1 MTTNPAGAGPLLRP
15 EPRLV
20 RRPRWTLRA
29 PSVRLDEQ
37 PAVEPLIAVHRAAC
51 PGGDLAELRRAY
63 TVAERQHRG
72 AMRKSGAPYI
82 THPLAVA
89 MILAAL
95 GMDTTTLVAAL
106 LHDTV
111 EDTPYTLG
119 EVRADFGEDVAVLV
133 DGVTKLDGERWGD
146 RAEAETLRKMIL
158 AAAADLRVLV
168 IKLADRLHNLR
179 TLGFQPPHK
188 RERIAKATL
197 ELLVPF
203 AERLGIYV
211 LKREIDD
218 LAFAALSP
226 EAYARTHA
234 AAEAA
239 LAVRPGLEP
248 ALDRMRAG
256 LAGHDVAAQVIT
268 RPRHLYAIHV
278 ERDGDVDGL
287 RPTDVARI
295 LILVDG
301 PESDCYIALGAVH
314 SVFHPIAGRVKD
326 FIALPKYNLYRSLHT
341 VVIGPEGDLLDVIIR
356 SRAMH
361 PVAEH
366 GIIAHIRETGDDAV
380 TGRRDLAWL
389 GRLLAWQSDVPS
401 ADFLDSL
408 RTDLSGGNMATF
420 TPTGEVVALP
430 QGATAIDFA
439 YALGPKAGNH
449 CIGAVINGRLAA
461 LSAEVRSGYVVDI
474 LTAPEAGPSADWLE
488 FAKTA
493 QTRAHIQQWLAR
505 READEAAAAGRRRL
519 VRALA
524 AQNIDLLVAE
534 GSGSSLSIARGLGYA
549 EIDEMYA
556 AIAAGALSL
565 DGILPRFAGP

>member
-1 MTTNPAGAGPLLRP
+1 MTTNPADAGQLPQP
-15 EPRLV
+15 ESRLA
-20 RRPRWTLRA
+20 RRSRWARRA

-37 PAVEPLIAVHRAAC
+37 PAVEPLIAVHRAAG
-51 PGGDLAELRRAY
+51 PGGDLAELRRAF

-72 AMRKSGAPYI
+72 VLRKSGAPYI

-95 GMDTTTLVAAL
+95 GMDTTTLIAAL

-119 EVRADFGEDVAVLV
+119 ELRADFGEDVAVLV

-146 RAEAETLRKMIL
+146 RAEAETFRKMIL

-188 RERIAKATL
+188 RERIAKASL

-211 LKREIDD
+211 LKREMDD
-218 LAFAALSP
+218 LAFAALNP
-226 EAYARTHA
+226 AAYARTHA

-239 LAVRPGLEP
+239 GAIRPGLEP
-248 ALDRMRAG
+248 ALHRMRSS
-256 LAGHDVAAQVIT
+256 LADHALTAQVIT
-268 RPRHLYAIHV
+268 RPRHLYAVYV
-278 ERDGDVDGL
+278 ERDGNVAGL
-287 RPTDVARI
+287 RPTDVARV
-295 LILVDG
+295 LVLVDG
-301 PESDCYIALGAVH
+301 SEQDCYVALGAVH
-314 SVFHPIAGRVKD
+314 SAFHPVTGRVKD

-341 VVIGPEGDLLDVIIR
+341 VVIGPDGDLLDVIIR
-356 SRAMH
+356 NMAMH
-361 PVAEH
+361 SVAEH

-380 TGRRDLAWL
+380 TGRRDLGWL

-401 ADFLDSL
+401 AEFLDSL
-408 RTDLSGGNMATF
+408 RTDLRGGNVATF
-420 TPTGEVVALP
+420 TPSGEVVTLP
-430 QGATAIDFA
+430 QDATAIDFA
-439 YALGPKAGNH
+439 YALGPQTGDH

-461 LSAEVRSGYVVDI
+461 LSAEIRSGYVVEI

-505 READEAAAAGRRRL
+505 READEAAAVGRRRL
-519 VRALA
+519 LRALA
-524 AQNIDLLVAE
+524 DHDIDLLVAE
-534 GSGSSLSIARGLGYA
+534 GSGNSLSIARGLGYA
-549 EIDEMYA
+549 VIDEMYA
-556 AIAAGALSL
+556 ALADGSLSL
-565 DGILPRFAGP
+565 QELLSRFARS